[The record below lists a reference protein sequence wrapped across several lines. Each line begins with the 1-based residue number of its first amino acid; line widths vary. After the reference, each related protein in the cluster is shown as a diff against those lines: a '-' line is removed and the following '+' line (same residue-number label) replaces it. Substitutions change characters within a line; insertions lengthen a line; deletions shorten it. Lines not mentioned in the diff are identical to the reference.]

1 MRRWVSVISGVML
14 ALAGPAA
21 AQVTTIDPNAAIDG
35 DLKRPSQPAPQ
46 SYPQSPPPPSYPS
59 DPASSDPTPPAYDEG
74 PPPQGQNTTLA
85 PVPQTSGPT
94 YDEGDVIGAAEG
106 VFGKGA
112 KGLAQM
118 IEGILR
124 KQGRPNA
131 YIAGKEASGAFVVG
145 ARYGSGT
152 LSHKVAGNQQIY
164 WRGPS
169 AGFDVGGDATKVFML
184 VYNLYDTEDA
194 YKTFPGGEGRL
205 YFIGGFSATYL
216 RRGNV
221 VIIPV
226 RLGIG
231 WRAGI
236 NAGYVK
242 FRHKGNWI
250 PF

>member
-1 MRRWVSVISGVML
+1 MRRLMTMI
-14 ALAGPAA
+14 ALACAVVAGPVA

-35 DLKRPSQPAPQ
+35 DLKNPRPAPT
-46 SYPQSPPPPSYPS
+46 
-59 DPASSDPTPPAYDEG
+59 PTPTYPA
-74 PPPQGQNTTLA
+74 PLA
-85 PVPQTSGPT
+85 PSEAAAPQTMPAPSAPQDQTATVPAPDVPPTTGPT
-94 YDEGDVIGAAEG
+94 YDKGDVIAAAEG

-112 KGLAQM
+112 KGLADI
-118 IEGILR
+118 IEKILA

-131 YIAGKEASGAFVVG
+131 YIAGKEASGAFIVG
-145 ARYGSGT
+145 ARYGSGI
-152 LSHKVAGNQQIY
+152 LSHAVAGQQKIY

-169 AGFDVGGDATKVFML
+169 VGFDVGGDATKVFVL

-194 YKTFPGGEGRL
+194 FNKQFIGGEGRL
-205 YFIGGFSATYL
+205 YFVGGFSATYI
-216 RRGNV
+216 RRGNIV
-221 VIIPV
+221 MIPV

-242 FRHKGNWI
+242 FRHKGSWV